1 MVNETREPLYLQIK
15 EYFKEL
21 ITSKKLSAHDRI
33 PTEREIMEK
42 FDVSRI
48 TVTNAL
54 SELVKEGWIYRIAGK
69 GSFVEDGVENLFDSV
84 ANLDDKDFKT
94 HLMDSSTSS
103 NPKRKVIGLIM
114 PTIEDF
120 FAVRLING
128 IYGVLLNTEY
138 TVSIILTHNSK
149 EKEQEAIREFLRMQV
164 AGLLIFP
171 IDAETYNED
180 LLELK
185 VRNFPFVLIDRYLPG
200 VETNYVSSDN
210 TMGAKLAVSHLWDLG
225 HRNIVICAD
234 SPGTTVSVEDRIKGY
249 MDALTEKE
257 AMINPSFIVTDFKV
271 SGSSNENVLPLQ
283 QLIENKVAT
292 AFIALNAKLGL
303 HLYKLAKSMKLRVPE
318 DISIISFDDPYF
330 DSDLGDFTHIYQFEQ
345 RIGEE
350 AANILNQLLTNQR
363 KNEGYKKINIAPKL
377 VVKGTTGSAPK

>member
-1 MVNETREPLYLQIK
+1 MGNETREPLYLQIK

-69 GSFVEDGVENLFDSV
+69 GSFVEEGVENLFDSV
-84 ANLDDKDFKT
+84 TNLQDTGLKND
-94 HLMDSSTSS
+94 LIDSS
-103 NPKRKVIGLIM
+103 NLKRKVIGLIM

-149 EKEQEAIREFLRMQV
+149 EKEQEAIREFLRIQV
-164 AGLLIFP
+164 DGLLIFP

-180 LLELK
+180 LLKLK
-185 VRNFPFVLIDRYLPG
+185 VRNFPFVLMDRYLPG

-210 TMGAKLAVSHLWDLG
+210 SMGAKLAVSHLWDLG

-234 SPGTTVSVEDRIKGY
+234 SPRTTISVEDRIKGY
-249 MDALTEKE
+249 MDALMEKG
-257 AMINPSFIVTDFKV
+257 AMINPSFILTDFKV
-271 SGSSNENVLPLQ
+271 NSSPNENGLPLQ
-283 QLIENKVAT
+283 KLIENKVAT

-303 HLYKLAKSMKLRVPE
+303 HIYKLAKQINLRVPE

-330 DSDLGDFTHIYQFEQ
+330 DSDLGDFTHIFQFEQ

-350 AANILNQLLTNQR
+350 AANILIQLLTNQGL
-363 KNEGYKKINIAPKL
+363 NEGYKKINITPKL
-377 VVKGTTGSAPK
+377 VVKGTTGSPPK